1 MKRKPLPV
9 FNWEKNMDYD
19 HKKVDKFGK
28 VIVDSLLLVLLWA
41 ILALP
46 VSTFSLLKL
55 DMSGNDVLSNQDTR
69 PVPVSP
75 QDETKSYRELE
86 SNTADLTKSVRT
98 Y

>member
-1 MKRKPLPV
+1 
-9 FNWEKNMDYD
+9 MDYD

-55 DMSGNDVLSNQDTR
+55 DTSGNDVLSQQDTR
-69 PVPVSP
+69 PAPALVSP
-75 QDETKSYRELE
+75 TDETKSYRELE

>member
-1 MKRKPLPV
+1 
-9 FNWEKNMDYD
+9 MDYN

-46 VSTFSLLKL
+46 ASTFSLLKL
-55 DMSGNDVLSNQDTR
+55 DASGNDVLSNQDTR

-75 QDETKSYRELE
+75 TDETKSYRELE
-86 SNTADLTKSVRT
+86 SNTADLTKSIRT